1 MPLITFFGRWC
12 KKKVLIISSDVR
24 NCRQSEEY
32 RSLCY
37 STICY
42 YSYSSQD
49 YSYLAQDVTLTHSA
63 GVNFI
68 HILCAIF
75 LYDSALGSFS
85 LVTFGFVIFWQTNIR
100 KKGARKML
108 MKLTTDSEEDKSIS
122 RIKKP
127 KISSLSLQIRKKTKK
142 NSQMVSWKNCFELS
156 LNSHR

>member
-1 MPLITFFGRWC
+1 
-12 KKKVLIISSDVR
+12 
-24 NCRQSEEY
+24 
-32 RSLCY
+32 
-37 STICY
+37 
-42 YSYSSQD
+42 
-49 YSYLAQDVTLTHSA
+49 LAQDVTLTHSA

-68 HILCAIF
+68 NILCANF

-142 NSQMVSWKNCFELS
+142 NSQMVS
-156 LNSHR
+156 